1 MRVSCGL
8 GGHVRDRHRCH
19 EGEYA
24 LVSSR
29 FTKTAHPACPP
40 GLCPAY
46 PSSSGLHRVHGPPQ
60 IFHPAA
66 ESHACPGNGG
76 PRELPPTGACLWVR
90 HPRPPKTSRRLGRIV
105 KEAASVVVRKAA
117 LAQPRETLGRPRT
130 GSGGE
135 GAPHF
140 SPRGGWGPREL
151 TARLRARHVPPGDC
165 GLLRLNSRVG
175 GGQTAQPWVS
185 PHRLTFPPRRRQS
198 GTTACPHW
206 GPACVRRPTQSS
218 VWPCSSALR
227 HSLPRKK
234 VL

>member
-1 MRVSCGL
+1 MSTRWSQAGSQKRPTLRAPRPVPRIPRQL
-8 GGHVRDRHRCH
+8 W
-19 EGEYA
+19 
-24 LVSSR
+24 
-29 FTKTAHPACPP
+29 
-40 GLCPAY
+40 
-46 PSSSGLHRVHGPPQ
+46 
-60 IFHPAA
+60 AA
-66 ESHACPGNGG
+66 QG
-76 PRELPPTGACLWVR
+76 PRSPPNFPPRGREPRLPQKWGPGSYLPREPVCGSVTPT
-90 HPRPPKTSRRLGRIV
+90 PPKTSRRLGRIV
-105 KEAASVVVRKAA
+105 KEAASVVVRRAA
-117 LAQPRETLGRPRT
+117 LAQPRETPGRPRT

-218 VWPCSSALR
+218 VWPCSSVLR

>member
-1 MRVSCGL
+1 MSTRWSQAGSQKRPTL
-8 GGHVRDRHRCH
+8 R
-19 EGEYA
+19 A
-24 LVSSR
+24 P
-29 FTKTAHPACPP
+29 PACAP
-40 GLCPAY
+40 
-46 PSSSGLHRVHGPPQ
+46 HT
-60 IFHPAA
+60 PAA
-66 ESHACPGNGG
+66 LGCTGSTVPPKFSTRRPRATPAPEMGAPGATSHRSLSVG
-76 PRELPPTGACLWVR
+76 PSPP
-90 HPRPPKTSRRLGRIV
+90 PPKTSRRLGRIV